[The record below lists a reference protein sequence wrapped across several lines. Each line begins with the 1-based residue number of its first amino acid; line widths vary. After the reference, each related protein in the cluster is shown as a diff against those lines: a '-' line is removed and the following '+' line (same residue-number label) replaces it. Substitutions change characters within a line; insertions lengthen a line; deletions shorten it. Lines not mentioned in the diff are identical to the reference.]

1 MAENTP
7 IVVTVKDETGT
18 TSVNAGNVSGGGSSN
33 NKPLNQQAKT
43 NSSKSMAGVVGTMIA
58 MRSINYV
65 TSNVGKWTG
74 STRNQQVVNNV
85 KQLIGYGVAFAVNP
99 ILGAVTVALDGVTNA
114 LDYAYERK
122 WEKIRVEQAQVKTGG
137 KGGYRR

>member
-1 MAENTP
+1 MAEP
-7 IVVTVKDETGT
+7 ITVIVKDETGT
-18 TSVNAGNVSGGGSSN
+18 TSVQAGNVANGGSS
-33 NKPLNQQAKT
+33 NKPLNQQAKN
-43 NSSKSMAGVVGTMIA
+43 NSSKSTAGVIGTMVA

-74 STRNQQVVNNV
+74 NSRNQQTVNNI
-85 KQLIGYGVAFAVNP
+85 KQLMGYGIAFAVNP
-99 ILGAVTVALDGVTNA
+99 VLGAVSVALDGVTHA

-122 WEKIRVEQAQVKTGG
+122 WEQIRVEQAQARTGG